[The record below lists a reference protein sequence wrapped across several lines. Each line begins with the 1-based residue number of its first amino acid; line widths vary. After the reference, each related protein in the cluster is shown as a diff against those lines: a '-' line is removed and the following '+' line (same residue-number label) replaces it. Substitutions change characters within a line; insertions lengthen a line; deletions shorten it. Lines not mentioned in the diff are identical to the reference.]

1 MGITFGRQHA
11 ERGLA
16 PSMHT
21 ADYFFFAL
29 KGSGHK
35 NGGKEQKEREKTK
48 REGKTKKE
56 GINKKGKKK
65 KEGK

>member
-1 MGITFGRQHA
+1 MLSAGWPRVCTQLII
-11 ERGLA
+11 
-16 PSMHT
+16 
-21 ADYFFFAL
+21 FFFAL